1 MNKKAKGVA
10 QVVEYLP
17 SMHEA
22 LNSTASTNR
31 KEEGRKEGRKRIGEN
46 LDIRI
51 WNFKAGLNLNAVILL
66 EILYPLLGNRPL
78 KSLQNLASK

>member
-1 MNKKAKGVA
+1 MRPSIQLPVQTEKKK
-10 QVVEYLP
+10 
-17 SMHEA
+17 
-22 LNSTASTNR
+22 
-31 KEEGRKEGRKRIGEN
+31 EGRKEGRKRIGEN